1 MNAPA
6 DIARPPQ
13 TAGLDVAMIGNCAIS
28 ALINTQAS
36 VVWCCM
42 PRFDGDPIFH
52 ALLDSKDGLP
62 RDGTFAVE
70 LEGFARSEQAYDPG
84 TAILRTRLFN
94 SEGEG
99 IEIVDFAPRFFT
111 RDRAF
116 RPAQIVRRV
125 RPLVGHPRVRFI
137 IRPRGD
143 WGSIKPGITRGSN
156 HLRYVMPGTT
166 LRLYTNA
173 PLTYIL
179 DETCFSLQTPVSFLL
194 GPDET
199 LPGGIEQ
206 TARDFEEQ
214 TDLYWKHWTR
224 RLALPLEWQD
234 AVIRS
239 AITLKLCQ
247 FEETGAIVAA
257 MTTSVPE
264 APNTQRNWD
273 YRYCWLRD
281 AFFVVRAL
289 NSLSEV
295 GTMEDYL
302 RWLNDVVRGSSGGH
316 VQPLYGIGLEKQLT
330 ESFVPGLSGY
340 RGMGPVRVGNQAYEH
355 FQYDVYGNIVLG
367 AAQAFHDHRLFRRA
381 DEADF
386 FALEAMG
393 EQGWRFHDQP
403 DAGMWELRTRARVH
417 TSSSLMCWAA
427 CDRLA
432 KVARVLRKA
441 DRAAH
446 WRERADVIR
455 QKILTQSWNE
465 DRKAFA
471 ESFGGKDLD
480 ASVLLMA
487 EVGFIDPKDPRFVST
502 VEALE
507 ANLCDGPYMRR
518 YEAPDDFGK
527 PETAFNVCSFW
538 RIDALARI
546 GRTAQAR
553 EIFESLLANRNHV
566 GLLSE
571 DMSPATGEL
580 WGNFPQT
587 YSMVGVI
594 NGAVR
599 LSAPWDSMV

>member
-1 MNAPA
+1 MT
-6 DIARPPQ
+6 PP
-13 TAGLDVAMIGNCAIS
+13 TASLDVALIGNCAIS
-28 ALINTQAS
+28 ALIDKRGAI
-36 VVWCCM
+36 VWCCT
-42 PRFDGDPIFH
+42 PRFDGDPVFY
-52 ALLDSKDGLP
+52 ALLDSAQGLP
-62 RDGTFAVE
+62 QDGTCTVE
-70 LEGFARSEQAYDPG
+70 LEGFARSEQEYEPG
-84 TAILRTRLFN
+84 TAVLRTRLFDAN
-94 SEGEG
+94 GEG
-99 IEIVDFAPRFFT
+99 IEIVDFCPRFFT

-125 RPLVGHPRVRFI
+125 RPLVGHPRVRFVV
-137 IRPRGD
+137 RPRGE
-143 WGSIKPGITRGSN
+143 WGSVSPKVSRGSN
-156 HLRYVMPGTT
+156 HVRFDLPSGAM
-166 LRLYTNA
+166 RLNTNA
-173 PLTYIL
+173 PLTYVI
-179 DETCFSLQTPVSFLL
+179 DSTWFSLQAPLSLML

-199 LPGGIEQ
+199 LPGAIED
-206 TARDFEEQ
+206 TAREFEEQ
-214 TDLYWKHWTR
+214 TLLYWRHWTR

-257 MTTSVPE
+257 MTTSIPE

-273 YRYCWLRD
+273 YRFCWLRD

-302 RWLNDVVRGSSGGH
+302 RWLFDVVRDAKGGH
-316 VQPLYGIGLEKQLT
+316 VQPLYGIGLEKTLT
-330 ESFVPGLSGY
+330 ESIVPHLSGY
-340 RGMGPVRVGNQAYEH
+340 RGMSPVRVGNQAFEH
-355 FQYDVYGNIVLG
+355 FQYDVYGNILLG
-367 AAQAFHDHRLFRRA
+367 ASQAFFDHRLFRRA
-381 DEADF
+381 DLRDF
-386 FALEAMG
+386 AELELIG
-393 EQGWRFHDQP
+393 EQAWRVHDQP

-432 KVARVLRKA
+432 KIGAKFNRPERVAYW
-441 DRAAH
+441 RA
-446 WRERADVIR
+446 RADTIR
-455 QKILTQSWNE
+455 KKILEQAWNE
-465 DRKAFA
+465 KRQSFV

-487 EVGFIDPKDPRFVST
+487 EVGFIEPRDPRFVKT

-507 ANLCDGPYMRR
+507 GTLCDGPFMRR

-527 PETAFNVCSFW
+527 PEVAFNVCSFW

-546 GRTAQAR
+546 GRGAQAR
-553 EIFESLLANRNHV
+553 DIFEALLSHRNHV

-571 DMSPATGEL
+571 DLHVAHSEL

-587 YSMVGVI
+587 YSMVGVV

-599 LSAPWDSMV
+599 LSAPWDTMV